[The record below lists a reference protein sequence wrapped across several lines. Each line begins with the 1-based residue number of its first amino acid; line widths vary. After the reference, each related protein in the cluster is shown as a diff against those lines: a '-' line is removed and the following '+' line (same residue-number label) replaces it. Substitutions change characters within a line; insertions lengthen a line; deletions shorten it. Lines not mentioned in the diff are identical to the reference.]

1 MPIQKEKII
10 ELKSL
15 DIYELHYFNEIMKHI
30 FKGRTEIEEYNF
42 KKKKY
47 YIYYKF
53 YDLYKLECLKDEN
66 INDLKKCYITISFN
80 CNTFNNL
87 IITAILYNDKY
98 DDVFKRVLKKIYIY
112 LSEIKEKIRSNKYID
127 NYFLECFQL
136 SNGKFSG
143 YYDFENVKLDFGFKQ
158 KTYRYP
164 IVVKTKMK
172 YKIIINEELNMVDFM
187 IDTLKIDRYITLIL
201 IQLFL
206 RTNFEIITNG
216 VYYNNNDAD
225 FLHNL
230 ETSISGELIKN
241 NRTEIIEF
249 QNDKVDSEIDLLFN
263 YFNNLDYKDKSVF
276 LQSAEAY
283 LEGLKDNNGKE
294 IMFFIIS
301 LETLANYEYNL
312 PTKKEEKII
321 KLIRDLY
328 GKDIINPNYII
339 HIYELRSVYTH
350 QGVSNNKLKH
360 RIFNILENNERIIF
374 DVEKIAYSVLL
385 KWLICKGEM
394 YVK

>member
-1 MPIQKEKII
+1 
-10 ELKSL
+10 
-15 DIYELHYFNEIMKHI
+15 
-30 FKGRTEIEEYNF
+30 
-42 KKKKY
+42 
-47 YIYYKF
+47 
-53 YDLYKLECLKDEN
+53 
-66 INDLKKCYITISFN
+66 
-80 CNTFNNL
+80 
-87 IITAILYNDKY
+87 
-98 DDVFKRVLKKIYIY
+98 
-112 LSEIKEKIRSNKYID
+112 
-127 NYFLECFQL
+127 
-136 SNGKFSG
+136 
-143 YYDFENVKLDFGFKQ
+143 
-158 KTYRYP
+158 
-164 IVVKTKMK
+164 
-172 YKIIINEELNMVDFM
+172 M